1 MNNRYNQEIQALRAV
16 AVLIVVVHHTAGL
29 FFWDPDKWGAIGQGM
44 WVGVDLFFCISGY
57 VIAKTLL
64 PRLEEKTGVPFWKE
78 VGAFW
83 LRRLYRISPTVW
95 LWMSI
100 VMLAGPLFN
109 FLGTKGFSSQ
119 NLGEAAAVIL
129 HVANF
134 HVFTC
139 SQKQN
144 ACGDFGIF
152 WTLSLEEQFY
162 LALPILALVFRKRL
176 TLFLI
181 ALVIIQIGL
190 DRNEWSSVLTLV
202 RTDAI
207 SLGVLLAIFSRTEI
221 YRALEPKFSNSRL
234 RFVIPPAL
242 LFALVATTRYDIVT
256 FDTGLAAIVSVVIM
270 WISSYDKGY
279 FFRPSIFRSILVWI
293 GERSFAIYVIHIFA
307 YWFTRVIWQHLA
319 PSGTQFNG
327 TYTLRFALTALALI
341 FVLADLNFR
350 FVEEP
355 LRRRGQRK
363 ATALLSGKEE
373 LTLQPAKQETEESV
387 AVTAKPGATMEDE
400 LSMATVVDLD
410 APGPLKRFPRLRKWL
425 APQEETEEEFYRRQV

>member
-1 MNNRYNQEIQALRAV
+1 MNKRYNPEIQALRAF
-16 AVLIVVVHHTAGL
+16 AVLIVIVHHTAGL
-29 FFWDPDKWGAIGQGM
+29 FFWDPAKWSDIGQGM

-57 VIAKTLL
+57 VIAKSLL
-64 PRLEEKTGVPFWKE
+64 PRLEGKSGVPFWKE

-95 LWMSI
+95 LWMLI
-100 VMLAGPLFN
+100 VMAAGPLFS

-119 NLGEAAAVIL
+119 NLGEAVAVML

-139 SQKQN
+139 TQKQN

-162 LALPILALVFRKRL
+162 LALPIVAFLFRKRL

-181 ALVIIQIGL
+181 ALVVAQIWL
-190 DRNEWSSVLTLV
+190 DRSAWSSVLTLV

-207 SLGVLLAIFSRTEI
+207 ALGVLLAIFSRSDV
-221 YRALEPKFSNSRL
+221 YRAIEPKLTASRL
-234 RFVIPPAL
+234 RFIIPPAL
-242 LFALVATTRYDIVT
+242 LFALVATTRFQIVT
-256 FDTGLAAIVSVVIM
+256 FDTGMAAIVSAVIL

-279 FFRPSIFRSILVWI
+279 FFRASIFRTVLAWI
-293 GERSFAIYVIHIFA
+293 GERSFAMYVIHIYA
-307 YWFTRVIWQHLA
+307 YWFTRVIWERIEPA
-319 PSGTQFNG
+319 GTQFNG
-327 TYTLRFALTALALI
+327 TYTIRFALTALVLI

-355 LRRRGQRK
+355 LRRRGQKK
-363 ATALLSGKEE
+363 AEDLLSAGEDSSGKRSDVKGPVAGEPTE
-373 LTLQPAKQETEESV
+373 AIPTGQEADSTPSEPTGQHRAAVRPAS
-387 AVTAKPGATMEDE
+387 
-400 LSMATVVDLD
+400 
-410 APGPLKRFPRLRKWL
+410 R
-425 APQEETEEEFYRRQV
+425 